1 MILIYERNSI
11 NLCSFQTLGDN
22 QNSSIAGQVNLTSS
36 GSGSPTKSTAA
47 AFSFC
52 QDSQSSQHI
61 SSNQRQALDQAN
73 KTSFG
78 YFIPQDSSFGN
89 IILPVI
95 PRISPPTSTV
105 PVDSNDST
113 SNLV

>member
-1 MILIYERNSI
+1 M
-11 NLCSFQTLGDN
+11 
-22 QNSSIAGQVNLTSS
+22 GQVNFTSS
-36 GSGSPTKSTAA
+36 GSESPTKSTAA
-47 AFSFC
+47 IFSFG
-52 QDSQSSQHI
+52 QPTQSSQPI

-73 KTSFG
+73 KTSYG

-95 PRISPPTSTV
+95 PRISPPTSTL

>member
-1 MILIYERNSI
+1 M
-11 NLCSFQTLGDN
+11 
-22 QNSSIAGQVNLTSS
+22 GQVNLTSS
-36 GSGSPTKSTAA
+36 GLESPTKSTAA
-47 AFSFC
+47 VFSFV
-52 QDSQSSQHI
+52 QHTQSSQHI

-95 PRISPPTSTV
+95 PRMSPPTSTV
-105 PVDSNDST
+105 TVDSNDST